1 MLAKSLENSH
11 YWNVK
16 IAPFK
21 ISISDSLGV
30 KNIQIQIIESKRE
43 IDTVLD
49 CSQVRNSVHLKI

>member
-1 MLAKSLENSH
+1 MFAKSLENCH
-11 YWNVK
+11 YCKCKVVS
-16 IAPFK
+16 FQ
-21 ISISDSLGV
+21 ISNPDSLRV